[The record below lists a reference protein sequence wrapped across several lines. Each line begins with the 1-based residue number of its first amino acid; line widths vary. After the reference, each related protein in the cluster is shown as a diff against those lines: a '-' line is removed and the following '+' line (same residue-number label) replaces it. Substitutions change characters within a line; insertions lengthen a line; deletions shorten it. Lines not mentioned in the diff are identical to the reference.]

1 MTSGPS
7 NQSGDAPGC
16 SITTGSPVSLSAGTT
31 SGNATATVTTTAA
44 VASLAYPKVGNGKGW
59 PGSQFAAG
67 SSAVLAVLFFFG
79 IPARRRRWRSM
90 LGIFVA
96 MVALGALSGC
106 GGISGGGGGGGTGP
120 SNPGTVA
127 GTYTFTVTSS
137 STNPVTPAPGSTF
150 TVSVN

>member
-16 SITTGSPVSLSAGTT
+16 SITAGSPVSLSAGTT

-44 VASLAYPKVGNGKGW
+44 VANLAYPKVGNGKGW
-59 PGSQFAAG
+59 LGAG
-67 SSAVLAVLFFFG
+67 SGAVLAVLIFFG
-79 IPARRRRWRSM
+79 IPARRRSWRSM
-90 LGIFVA
+90 LGIVVA
-96 MVALGALSGC
+96 MAVIGVLSSCG
-106 GGISGGGGGGGTGP
+106 GGISGGGGGGGTNP
-120 SNPGTVA
+120 SNPGTAA

-137 STNPVTPAPGSTF
+137 STNPVTPAPSGTF